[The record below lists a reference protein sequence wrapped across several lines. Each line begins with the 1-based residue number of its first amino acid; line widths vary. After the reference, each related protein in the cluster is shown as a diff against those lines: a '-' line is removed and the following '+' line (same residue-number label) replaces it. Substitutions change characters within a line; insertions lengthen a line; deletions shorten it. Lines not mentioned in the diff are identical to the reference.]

1 MLPERG
7 RVKLWHK
14 AIISNRASKIYQKE
28 VDLCIAE
35 VCSKYEHKKTKDF
48 KETTQHSKEL
58 NIGNFNVTFKICK

>member
-35 VCSKYEHKKTKDF
+35 VCSKYEHKKNEGFQRNHTALKRTKYR
-48 KETTQHSKEL
+48 QL
-58 NIGNFNVTFKICK
+58 